1 MLYGRTAKGTVG
13 EVAGKV
19 EAAAAAQKFG
29 VLNIIDLGEKLQAK
43 GIEFRHECRILEV
56 CNPQQAAKALAAD
69 LVISTV
75 LPCRISVYEEGGQ
88 VKVAT
93 LRPTAMLGLFA
104 LPRLKPVAEEVE
116 EAMVKIVDAA
126 CA

>member
-1 MLYGRTAKGTVG
+1 M
-13 EVAGKV
+13 GKV
-19 EAAAAAQKFG
+19 EAAVAAQKFG
-29 VLNIIDLGEKLQAK
+29 VLNIIDLGEKLRSK
-43 GIEFRHECRILEV
+43 GIEFRHDCRILEV
-56 CNPQQAAKALAAD
+56 CSPQQAAKALAAD
-69 LVISTV
+69 LVVSTV

-93 LRPTAMLGLFA
+93 LRPKALLGLFA
-104 LPRLKPVAEEVE
+104 LPKLKPVAEEVE